1 MFVQGEFKPSGY
13 YAECVDLIRK
23 LVLSGMVSLLAP
35 GTVMQSF
42 ATALFSLV
50 FMVIHAH
57 TCESVSP
64 VCASIHR
71 QFTYMYA
78 SARHSVYRMLTWHI
92 DIPNDHLKDWLVIC
106 M

>member
-50 FMVIHAH
+50 FIVIHAH

-71 QFTYMYA
+71 PWQFTYA
-78 SARHSVYRMLTWHI
+78 SAAHSVYVDMAMHI
-92 DIPNDHLKDWLVIC
+92 KYSE
-106 M
+106 

>member
-1 MFVQGEFKPSGY
+1 VLLLLACVTATAVRLLFVQGEFKPSGY

-71 QFTYMYA
+71 PLA
-78 SARHSVYRMLTWHI
+78 V
-92 DIPNDHLKDWLVIC
+92 HLRLC
-106 M
+106 GTQCLR

>member
-1 MFVQGEFKPSGY
+1 MLLLLGCVTATAVRLLFVQGEFKPSGY

-71 QFTYMYA
+71 PQA
-78 SARHSVYRMLTWHI
+78 I
-92 DIPNDHLKDWLVIC
+92 HLHVRLC
-106 M
+106 ATQCLC

>member
-92 DIPNDHLKDWLVIC
+92 FRMIT
-106 M
+106 

>member
-42 ATALFSLV
+42 ATAWFSLV

-71 QFTYMYA
+71 QFTYMSMYA
-78 SARHSVYRMLTWHI
+78 SARHSVYCMLTWHI
-92 DIPNDHLKDWLVIC
+92 FR
-106 M
+106 MMT

>member
-71 QFTYMYA
+71 PQAVHLRLCDTVSTLA
-78 SARHSVYRMLTWHI
+78 WHMFRT
-92 DIPNDHLKDWLVIC
+92 VT
-106 M
+106 